1 MSSKNMGQAI
11 GGRFSERAASSGTG
25 LEVANA
31 IRDYL
36 TRAGGDPRLALALS
50 VADAVASSQRQALIR
65 RPKSGK
71 ASDTDRGRI
80 GTPFDSRLITTI
92 AVALLA

>member
-1 MSSKNMGQAI
+1 MGQAI
-11 GGRFSERAASSGTG
+11 GGGLSERAASSGTG

-50 VADAVASSQRQALIR
+50 VADAVASSH
-65 RPKSGK
+65 K
-71 ASDTDRGRI
+71 A
-80 GTPFDSRLITTI
+80 GTHAAPEKREG
-92 AVALLA
+92 VRH